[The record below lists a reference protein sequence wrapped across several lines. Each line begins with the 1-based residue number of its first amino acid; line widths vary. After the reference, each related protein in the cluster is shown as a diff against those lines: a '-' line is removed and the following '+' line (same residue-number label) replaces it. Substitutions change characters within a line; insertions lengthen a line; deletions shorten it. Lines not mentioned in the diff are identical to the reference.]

1 MSSMIKK
8 IPTHIKKN
16 KVKTIKDMISKWP
29 FFYSQ
34 MDMLDWVLLKTNQ
47 RIVKF
52 YEECLGNE
60 ALKKTGEDLR
70 NQLTKLIILNKK
82 LIPKNIVEQRKD
94 YKDRVRIRNTYA
106 EVLNILQAD
115 ILRKINKKSIN
126 KKNKMILRDA
136 LLITIA
142 GIAAS
147 MKNVG

>member
-1 MSSMIKK
+1 M
-8 IPTHIKKN
+8 
-16 KVKTIKDMISKWP
+16 
-29 FFYSQ
+29 
-34 MDMLDWVLLKTNQ
+34 
-47 RIVKF
+47 
-52 YEECLGNE
+52 
-60 ALKKTGEDLR
+60 R

-126 KKNKMILRDA
+126 KKDKMILRDA

>member
-1 MSSMIKK
+1 M
-8 IPTHIKKN
+8 
-16 KVKTIKDMISKWP
+16 
-29 FFYSQ
+29 
-34 MDMLDWVLLKTNQ
+34 
-47 RIVKF
+47 
-52 YEECLGNE
+52 
-60 ALKKTGEDLR
+60 R

-115 ILRKINKKSIN
+115 ILRKINKKSKN
-126 KKNKMILRDA
+126 KKDKMILRDA